1 MVRNLG
7 ENKVLWRLTAV
18 LSLIVA
24 LVGVFSPG
32 IYSKVISTELMPAVF
47 GQDWITVVASV
58 IILLLAVRIKEE
70 DSNLFY
76 HAGICD
82 SRHHGSQ
89 ESRVGTAFN
98 SRHIYLRIHSDFLAC
113 CERNGEA
120 VL

>member
-58 IILLLAVRIKEE
+58 IILIIGC
-70 DSNLFY
+70 SNQGRGFESVLS
-76 HAGICD
+76 C
-82 SRHHGSQ
+82 RH
-89 ESRVGTAFN
+89 
-98 SRHIYLRIHSDFLAC
+98 L
-113 CERNGEA
+113 
-120 VL
+120 